1 MAEEGGGWLSIAAP
15 ATLAGLSLAFS
26 RTLWS
31 YATIAEVYT
40 LNALLIILTFWLIFR
55 WRERARLD
63 SPQGGDRSLYVAA
76 LVFGLALGVHHVTVG
91 LMLPALAFLVYRAEG
106 LRFFTSKRI
115 VYAAL
120 LAALGLLIYLYLP
133 LSASRSPAMNW
144 GDPDSLERLWWHIT
158 GKQFQVF
165 FSFSPERLGN
175 NMVEFARFSVREFGG
190 WWIPPGLILS
200 AFGFYRSFKR
210 DRAIFWF
217 LVLVIAGDL
226 AYALNYDIAEDKDA
240 YYLPAFIALAIAAG
254 YGARLLIELV
264 RERGATLKGR
274 QATAVALVLI
284 ISLATF
290 LGNRPYNNR
299 SRYFIAHDYVDNVL
313 KPVESRGMLLT
324 LDWQVYSP
332 FLYFREIEN
341 KRRDVVAIDLNLLRR
356 SWYFDYLGQS
366 YPDLIGATRDKVGAF
381 VEVLKHWESDN
392 EIFERDLSLNKK
404 INDTYNEM
412 LRAFVTAHLQT
423 GPVYITQDLALNRD
437 GQYLEFTRWLATTY
451 QFVPQGLVFRL
462 ATTRELPDSP
472 EVELETRGLA
482 DGTVKVEPDDTVKLK
497 VLPVYTGM
505 LVNRGRYLS
514 TFNRHEQAIALYERA
529 LSLDP
534 DFAPA
539 RQSLNESL
547 AALKSLREQDPR

>member
-1 MAEEGGGWLSIAAP
+1 MPEESGGWLTIAIP
-15 ATLAGLSLAFS
+15 AATAGLSLAFS

-40 LNALLIILTFWLIFR
+40 LNTLLIIVIFWLMFR
-55 WRERARLD
+55 WREQVRLASSGYRDRA
-63 SPQGGDRSLYVAA
+63 LYIAA
-76 LVFGLALGVHHVTVG
+76 FVFGLALGVHHVTVG
-91 LMLPALAFLVYRAEG
+91 LMLPALAVLVYRTEG
-106 LRFFTSKRI
+106 LSFFKSKRI
-115 VYAAL
+115 VYATLFAV
-120 LAALGLLIYLYLP
+120 LGLSIYVYLP
-133 LSASRSPAMNW
+133 LSASRSPVMNW

-175 NMVEFARFSVREFGG
+175 NIVEFVRYSLREFGG
-190 WWIPPGLILS
+190 LWISPGLIL
-200 AFGFYRSFKR
+200 AGFGFYWSFKR
-210 DRAIFWF
+210 DRAVFWF
-217 LVLVIAGDL
+217 LVFVIAGDL
-226 AYALNYDIAEDKDA
+226 VYALNYDIAEDKDA
-240 YYLPAFIALAIAAG
+240 YYLPAFIAFSIATG
-254 YGARLLIELV
+254 YGAQLLIQSV
-264 RERGATLKGR
+264 RERGASMR
-274 QATAVALVLI
+274 AQQATAVALILM
-284 ISLATF
+284 ISLAAF
-290 LGNRPYNNR
+290 LGNRPYNDK
-299 SRYFIAHDYVDNVL
+299 SRYFIAHDYVDNIL
-313 KPVESRGMLLT
+313 KPVEARGMLLT

-341 KRRDVVAIDLNLLRR
+341 KRRDVVAVDLNLLRR
-356 SWYFDYLGQS
+356 SWYFDYLS
-366 YPDLIGATRDKVGAF
+366 RAYPELIEATGDRVSAF

-412 LRAFVTAHLQT
+412 LRAFVSAHMQT

-437 GQYLEFTRWLATTY
+437 SQYIDFTRWLSTTY

-462 ATTRELPDSP
+462 ATTREFSDAP

-482 DGTVKVEPDDTVKLK
+482 DKTVRFEADDTVRLK

-505 LVNRGRYLS
+505 LVNRGRYLA
-514 TFNRHEQAIALYERA
+514 TFNRHEQAMPLYERA

-547 AALKSLREQDPR
+547 AALKSLREQNPR